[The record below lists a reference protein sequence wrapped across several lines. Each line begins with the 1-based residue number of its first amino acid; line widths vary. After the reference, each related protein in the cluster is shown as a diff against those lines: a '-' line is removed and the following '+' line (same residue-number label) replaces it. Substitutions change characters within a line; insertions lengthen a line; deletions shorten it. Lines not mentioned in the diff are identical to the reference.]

1 MQEVNF
7 NRKICLKWLG
17 PIGWFLLGG
26 FCGCSSIILW
36 YCLSGTTLKA
46 QDSYDPWDI
55 AVKLF
60 QIIGSIGTVLAVIV
74 ALTKEAIMKWL
85 YSPSL
90 TVSLIDNGVTENVSE
105 NQRVPEANSFECFA
119 NIDNKGSLAAL
130 GCRVYI
136 SDVKYGKSK
145 ANIKSI
151 KHSGGKQLWWT
162 STMVDIPIGIPSK
175 IRLFEIVNP
184 NSVGTPG
191 KEVVANPKISF
202 NSLDLKKNCLEKG
215 CWEIEY
221 YISCKNGNASK
232 FVLNVEWTGEFKSR
246 ATDMA
251 EVLKVQIEEK

>member
-1 MQEVNF
+1 
-7 NRKICLKWLG
+7 
-17 PIGWFLLGG
+17 
-26 FCGCSSIILW
+26 
-36 YCLSGTTLKA
+36 
-46 QDSYDPWDI
+46 
-55 AVKLF
+55 
-60 QIIGSIGTVLAVIV
+60 
-74 ALTKEAIMKWL
+74 
-85 YSPSL
+85 
-90 TVSLIDNGVTENVSE
+90 
-105 NQRVPEANSFECFA
+105 
-119 NIDNKGSLAAL
+119 
-130 GCRVYI
+130 
-136 SDVKYGKSK
+136 
-145 ANIKSI
+145 
-151 KHSGGKQLWWT
+151 
-162 STMVDIPIGIPSK
+162 MVDIPIGIPSK

>member
-1 MQEVNF
+1 MKL

-17 PIGWFLLGG
+17 PIGWILFGG
-26 FCGCSSIILW
+26 FCGGSIIILW

-90 TVSLIDNGVTENVSE
+90 TTSLIDNGVTENISE

-130 GCRVYI
+130 GCKVYV

-145 ANIKSI
+145 TNMKFV
-151 KHSGGKQLWWT
+151 KNSGGKQLRWT
-162 STMVDIPIGIPSK
+162 SSTVDIPINIPSK
-175 IRLFEIVNP
+175 IKLFEIVNP
-184 NSVGTPG
+184 NSVGTPE
-191 KEVVANPKISF
+191 KEAAANPKISF
-202 NSLDLKKNCLEKG
+202 NGLELKNHCLEKG
-215 CWEIEY
+215 CWSIEY

-246 ATDMA
+246 ATDMLEA
-251 EVLKVQIEEK
+251 LKVQIEEK